1 MLPFFP
7 PHLYKA
13 AIDRSADPFSV
24 HPLMG
29 LDRPSG
35 GIALF
40 LCLDKTPKSYFE
52 RATLKEKCSLIQ
64 WPLAIVKR
72 ISALCT
78 SFFYRDEIFIF
89 TRLFIFRPES
99 FLNKINKGRRDI
111 LYSSILTVHFFHRFK
126 ISSFG
131 ELLSFLTFLTR
142 ISREGLGRLVLRVE
156 IREWREQHPAAI
168 CAKIPQPVQPLISS
182 LAKSARQSS
191 IKYIV
196 YLKFAPFRGL

>member
-1 MLPFFP
+1 MRFIDTSWKEHLSVFLRDIPLRGGYTGYNESLGKERKITGYRGNTRGIAFFPCEFGRNLTFMLPFFP

-13 AIDRSADPFSV
+13 SIAATGRSADPFSV

-72 ISALCT
+72 ISVFCSLYQVFLSGWDFHIYA
-78 SFFYRDEIFIF
+78 FIYLSP
-89 TRLFIFRPES
+89 R
-99 FLNKINKGRRDI
+99 I
-111 LYSSILTVHFFHRFK
+111 LSK
-126 ISSFG
+126 
-131 ELLSFLTFLTR
+131 
-142 ISREGLGRLVLRVE
+142 
-156 IREWREQHPAAI
+156 
-168 CAKIPQPVQPLISS
+168 
-182 LAKSARQSS
+182 
-191 IKYIV
+191 
-196 YLKFAPFRGL
+196 